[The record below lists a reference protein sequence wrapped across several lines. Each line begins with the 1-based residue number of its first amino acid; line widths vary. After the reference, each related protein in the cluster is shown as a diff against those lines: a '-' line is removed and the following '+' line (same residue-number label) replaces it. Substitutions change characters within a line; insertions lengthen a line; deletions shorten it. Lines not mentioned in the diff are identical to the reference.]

1 MSNINGLRDG
11 LRSPGLR
18 SQTGLVTENRRE
30 QAGKGRW
37 RKGQSG
43 NPGGRPAD
51 YGQFREL
58 CRGKSPQAVA
68 ALEAAL
74 SAGDSS
80 SVAAARVL
88 LEYGYGRPASAPEDL
103 AAAAAGPSPL
113 VALSR
118 AELLAIA
125 RGEPVGE

>member
-1 MSNINGLRDG
+1 MAANSSEQPRRRG
-11 LRSPGLR
+11 PGR
-18 SQTGLVTENRRE
+18 PF
-30 QAGKGRW
+30 KP
-37 RKGQSG
+37 GQSG
-43 NPGGRPAD
+43 NPSGRPAD

-58 CRGKSPQAVA
+58 CRSKSPAAVA

-74 SAGDSS
+74 SAGDAS

-125 RGEPVGE
+125 RGEPVSE